1 MELFYN
7 ENLHINDESLN
18 LSPDE
23 SRHLSKVLRK
33 KVGEKIRVTNGHGLE
48 WNGELITT
56 DSRKAT
62 AKKKEA
68 VLHQNKIIPL
78 HIAIAPT
85 KSNGRLEWF
94 LEKATEIGVTEI
106 TPLVCDHSEKKSIKS
121 ERINKILIRGLKQ
134 SVQYFLPKLN
144 PLISFEEFITSNHP
158 QIKLL
163 AHCQNSNRTPMH
175 KLGNLNKEILI
186 MIGPE
191 GDFSN
196 QEIKAALHNSFI
208 EITLGVNRLRTE
220 TAGIIACSKVNTLR
234 EISKTK

>member
-7 ENLHINDESLN
+7 ENLRLNDESLN
-18 LSPDE
+18 LGPDE

-48 WNGELITT
+48 WNGELIIT

-85 KSNGRLEWF
+85 KSNDRLEWF

-106 TPLVCDHSEKKSIKS
+106 TPIVCDVK
-121 ERINKILIRGLKQ
+121 
-134 SVQYFLPKLN
+134 Y
-144 PLISFEEFITSNHP
+144 
-158 QIKLL
+158 
-163 AHCQNSNRTPMH
+163 
-175 KLGNLNKEILI
+175 
-186 MIGPE
+186 
-191 GDFSN
+191 
-196 QEIKAALHNSFI
+196 
-208 EITLGVNRLRTE
+208 
-220 TAGIIACSKVNTLR
+220 
-234 EISKTK
+234 